1 MLLFAAILATALAG
15 GSSSAVVKVDDAGR
29 VSASAYVPMAASDLR
44 KRLADAAWPMQFD
57 KTGTALVGRRADGS
71 CELLD
76 YRTSGFLGA
85 DWTVRQCPTS
95 TGFAATLTE
104 SSFFSRYESQW
115 ILSSEGNG
123 VRLDYVLDVG
133 LPKLMPSGIAR
144 DKMASSVGSM
154 MNGLV
159 AWAEVH
165 AASAP

>member
-1 MLLFAAILATALAG
+1 
-15 GSSSAVVKVDDAGR
+15 
-29 VSASAYVPMAASDLR
+29 MAEKDLR
-44 KRLADAAWPMQFD
+44 TRLADAAWPMQFD

-85 DWTVRQCPTS
+85 DWTVRQCPTA
-95 TGFAATLTE
+95 TGFAATLAE
-104 SSFFSRYESQW
+104 SSFFSRYESRW
-115 ILSSEGNG
+115 ILSPEGDG

-133 LPKLMPSGIAR
+133 LPKMMPSGIAR

-154 MNGLV
+154 MNGLA

-165 AASAP
+165 SATAR